1 MSFNTPDIKKLAFHK
16 VLRVSTVEYE
26 QDKGAF
32 KAAYQQEMREG
43 LAHHIQHARVDLNV
57 TKDFIEAKLD
67 LYVATPEEFWALVN
81 FQAEQIAN
89 RYGCTLI
96 EHPARKPKHWFVK
109 FNNGSTSYVRTQA
122 EADSIQRCLA
132 EDESITPLYE

>member
-1 MSFNTPDIKKLAFHK
+1 MSFNTPDIKKLEFHK
-16 VLRVSTVEYE
+16 VLRISTVEYE

-81 FQAEQIAN
+81 FQAERIAN
-89 RYGCTLI
+89 RYSRTIDSTGHARTVELYRALSNLVSASDKG
-96 EHPARKPKHWFVK
+96 EGVMAAHEEARKVV
-109 FNNGSTSYVRTQA
+109 NGK
-122 EADSIQRCLA
+122 
-132 EDESITPLYE
+132 